1 VILPRVSSF
10 ASTSVTTASNVSPAG
25 GYQFFGEVDIDGH
38 SGELTV
44 RLREQDG
51 TVLFT
56 RVLQPGRVG
65 Q

>member
-1 VILPRVSSF
+1 VFVKAP
-10 ASTSVTTASNVSPAG
+10 ATANVSPAG

-44 RLREQDG
+44 RLREQNG

-56 RVLQPGRVG
+56 QTLQPGLVG